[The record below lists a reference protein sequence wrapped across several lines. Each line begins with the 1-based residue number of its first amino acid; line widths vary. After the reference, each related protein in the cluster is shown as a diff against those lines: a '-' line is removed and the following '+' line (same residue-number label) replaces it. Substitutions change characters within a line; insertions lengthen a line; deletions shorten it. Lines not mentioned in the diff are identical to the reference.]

1 MNLHSENI
9 NEISTALAK
18 AQGQLNPA
26 VKDSSNPHFK
36 SKYADL
42 ASVWEACRKALSDN
56 SLAVTQIPHFEGD
69 KQFLVTLLTHS
80 SGQWIKS
87 MMALPIQKPGPQELG
102 SCLSYCRRYALASLV
117 GVYQDDDDAE
127 RAQQPYRKKEEPPKE
142 KSEITDS
149 EWAKLD
155 HLVQEINDKD
165 YFDKLSLHLDV
176 PTIWDIK
183 PKDFDRVMRSIQKKA
198 KEKGVIDEPSAVA

>member
-9 NEISTALAK
+9 NEISGALAK

-56 SLAVTQIPHFEGD
+56 GLAVTQIPHYEGD

-87 MMALPIQKPGPQELG
+87 LMALPLQKPGPQELG

-127 RAQQPYRKKEEPPKE
+127 RAQNSYRKKEETLKE
-142 KSEITDS
+142 KTQITDA
-149 EWAKLD
+149 EWATLD
-155 HLVQEINDKD
+155 ALAQQINDKD
-165 YFDKLSLHLDV
+165 YFDKLAAHIQV
-176 PTIWDIK
+176 PTIWDLK
-183 PKDFDRVMRSIQKKA
+183 PADFDRAMRSIKNKA
-198 KEKGVIDEPSAVA
+198 KEKGIVYEQKTMA